1 MGYLRK
7 IWAGGGKRRRHSLNI
22 SLRSRYGVRTKLP
35 TGSKEKICGITVPA
49 VQESRAGS
57 DTIIVDSGKTCL
69 EKDNGKLLNSPMVLD
84 TCDFYPFHY
93 FLLFWAVTEL
103 TLIIMKWRPHKI
115 L

>member
-1 MGYLRK
+1 
-7 IWAGGGKRRRHSLNI
+7 
-22 SLRSRYGVRTKLP
+22 
-35 TGSKEKICGITVPA
+35 
-49 VQESRAGS
+49 
-57 DTIIVDSGKTCL
+57 
-69 EKDNGKLLNSPMVLD
+69 MVLD